1 MVVNTHDSTGQ
12 DGPGIHLHRARRHPT
27 DACTGTARF
36 ADPEALRLEPVRSGS
51 GSRRSRT
58 HGRRGG
64 MKYAVNTFAGASMPC
79 VQATDGTFPADAPD
93 TLQGTATQD
102 GCATG
107 LYARK
112 DLPAVDAAVVGT
124 PAETGRFSANAELTA
139 HFGNTATAGVAGEC
153 TGHFTDGHVTGAP
166 GAANS

>member
-12 DGPGIHLHRARRHPT
+12 DGPGIHLDRARRHPT

-51 GSRRSRT
+51 GSRR
-58 HGRRGG
+58 GG
-64 MKYAVNTFAGASMPC
+64 MKYAVNTFAGASMPY

-107 LYARK
+107 LHARK
-112 DLPAVDAAVVGT
+112 DPTAVDAAVVGT
-124 PAETGRFSANAELTA
+124 PAETGQFSANAELTA
-139 HFGNTATAGVAGEC
+139 HFGKTATAGVAGEC